1 MCPGSPTRKA
11 AVKMTFEQINS
22 IFEENDCFTILTHK
36 SPDGDTLGCGF
47 ALCEFLRNMGKKANV
62 LNSEGFPER
71 YDFIYEGYYE
81 QDFEE
86 QYVIAV
92 DIADT
97 VLLGHNLE
105 RYAKEGAID
114 LCIDHH
120 ISNKNYAKN
129 TYVDAKAPAAALIL
143 YKIMRE
149 SGKPVTKHIAEAL
162 YTGIATDT
170 GCFKYENTTPE
181 THRIAAEL
189 MENFDINFAVINRK
203 MFDVKSK
210 ARMRVEQGVARHMEY
225 YYDDKCSLIILSR
238 ETMEESGVDASEFEG
253 LASIPL
259 SVEGV
264 QIGITVK
271 ERHENVYKISVRTTE
286 EVDASAFCKNFG
298 GGGHIRAAG
307 CEIHAPLAEVRSML
321 LMQVDKELNGTKQ
334 D

>member
-1 MCPGSPTRKA
+1 
-11 AVKMTFEQINS
+11 MTFSEINK
-22 IFEENDCFTILTHK
+22 IFEDNDNFTILTHK

-71 YDFIYEGYYE
+71 YGFIYEGYKE

-86 QYVIAV
+86 KYVIAV

-105 RYAKEGAID
+105 RYAAEGAID

-120 ISNKNYAKN
+120 ISNKHYAKQ
-129 TYVDAKAPAAALIL
+129 TYVEADASAAALIL
-143 YKIMRE
+143 YKIFKS
-149 SGKPVTKHIAEAL
+149 SGKPITKHIAEAL

-170 GCFKYENTTPE
+170 GCFKYQNTTPE
-181 THRIAAEL
+181 AHRIAADIIEQYNIDYTNINRN
-189 MENFDINFAVINRK
+189 MFDI
-203 MFDVKSK
+203 KSK
-210 ARMRVEQGVARHMEY
+210 ARMRVEQSIARHMEY
-225 YYDDKCSLIILSR
+225 YYDDRCSMIILTK
-238 ETMEESGVDASEFEG
+238 ETMKESGADESEFEG

-264 QIGITVK
+264 EIGITIK
-271 ERHENVYKISVRTTE
+271 ERHTDIYKISVRTTDA
-286 EVDASAFCKNFG
+286 VDASAFCKNFG

-321 LMQVDKELNGTKQ
+321 LMQADKVLNGAK
-334 D
+334 

>member
-1 MCPGSPTRKA
+1 
-11 AVKMTFEQINS
+11 MTFSEINR
-22 IFEENDCFTILTHK
+22 IFEDNDNFTILTHK

-71 YDFIYEGYYE
+71 YGFIYEGYTE

-86 QYVIAV
+86 QYIIAV

-105 RYAKEGAID
+105 KYAAEGAID
-114 LCIDHH
+114 LRIDHH
-120 ISNKNYAKN
+120 ISNKHYAKQ
-129 TYVDAKAPAAALIL
+129 TYVEDDASAAALIL
-143 YKIMRE
+143 YKIFKA
-149 SGKPVTKHIAEAL
+149 SGRPITKHIAEAL

-170 GCFKYENTTPE
+170 GCFKYQNTTPE
-181 THRIAAEL
+181 AHRIAADLIEQY
-189 MENFDINFAVINRK
+189 NIDYTNINRK
-203 MFDVKSK
+203 MFDIKSK
-210 ARMRVEQGVARHMEY
+210 ARMRVEQSIARHMEY
-225 YYDDKCSLIILSR
+225 YYDDRCSMIILTK
-238 ETMEESGVDASEFEG
+238 ETMKESGADESEFEG

-264 QIGITVK
+264 EIGITIK
-271 ERHENVYKISVRTTE
+271 ERHTDIYKISVRTTDA
-286 EVDASAFCKNFG
+286 VDASAFCKNFG

-321 LMQVDKELNGTKQ
+321 LMQVDKVLNGTK
-334 D
+334 

>member
-1 MCPGSPTRKA
+1 
-11 AVKMTFEQINS
+11 MTFSEINR
-22 IFEENDCFTILTHK
+22 IFEDNDNFTILTHK

-62 LNSEGFPER
+62 LNSEGFPDR
-71 YDFIYEGYYE
+71 YGFIYEGYTE

-105 RYAKEGAID
+105 KYAAEGAID

-120 ISNKNYAKN
+120 ISNKYYAKQ
-129 TYVDAKAPAAALIL
+129 TYVEADASAAALIL
-143 YKIMRE
+143 YKIFKA
-149 SGKPVTKHIAEAL
+149 SGRPITKHIAEAL

-170 GCFKYENTTPE
+170 GCFKYQNTTPE
-181 THRIAAEL
+181 AHRIAADLIEQY
-189 MENFDINFAVINRK
+189 NIDYTNINRK
-203 MFDVKSK
+203 MFDIKSK
-210 ARMRVEQGVARHMEY
+210 ARMRVEQSIARHMEY
-225 YYDDKCSLIILSR
+225 YYDDRCSMIILTK
-238 ETMEESGVDASEFEG
+238 ETMKESGADESEFEG

-264 QIGITVK
+264 EIGITIK
-271 ERHENVYKISVRTTE
+271 ERHTDIYKISVRTTDA
-286 EVDASAFCKNFG
+286 VDASAFCKNFG

-321 LMQVDKELNGTKQ
+321 LMQVDKVLNGTK
-334 D
+334 

>member
-1 MCPGSPTRKA
+1 
-11 AVKMTFEQINS
+11 MTFSEINR
-22 IFEENDCFTILTHK
+22 IFEDNDNFTILTHK

-62 LNSEGFPER
+62 LNSEGFPDR
-71 YDFIYEGYYE
+71 YGFIYEGYTE

-105 RYAKEGAID
+105 KYAAEGAID

-120 ISNKNYAKN
+120 ISNKYFAKQ
-129 TYVDAKAPAAALIL
+129 TYVEADASAAALIL
-143 YKIMRE
+143 YKIFKA
-149 SGKPVTKHIAEAL
+149 SGKPITKHIAEAL

-170 GCFKYENTTPE
+170 GCFKYQNTTPE
-181 THRIAAEL
+181 AHRIAADLIEQYNIDYTNINRN
-189 MENFDINFAVINRK
+189 MFDI
-203 MFDVKSK
+203 KSK
-210 ARMRVEQGVARHMEY
+210 ARMRVEQSIARHMEY
-225 YYDDKCSLIILSR
+225 YYDDRCSMIILTK
-238 ETMEESGVDASEFEG
+238 ETMKESGADESEFEG

-264 QIGITVK
+264 EIGITIK
-271 ERHENVYKISVRTTE
+271 ERHTDIYKISVRTTDAI
-286 EVDASAFCKNFG
+286 DASAFCKNFG

-321 LMQVDKELNGTKQ
+321 LMQVDKVLNGTK
-334 D
+334 

>member
-1 MCPGSPTRKA
+1 
-11 AVKMTFEQINS
+11 MTFSEINR
-22 IFEENDCFTILTHK
+22 IFEDNDNFTILTHK

-62 LNSEGFPER
+62 LNSEGFPDR
-71 YDFIYEGYYE
+71 YGFIYEGYTE

-105 RYAKEGAID
+105 KYAAEGAID

-120 ISNKNYAKN
+120 ISNKYYAKQ
-129 TYVDAKAPAAALIL
+129 TYVEADASAAALIL
-143 YKIMRE
+143 YKIFKS
-149 SGKPVTKHIAEAL
+149 SGRPITKHIAEAL

-170 GCFKYENTTPE
+170 GCFKYQNTTPE
-181 THRIAAEL
+181 AHRIAADLIEQY
-189 MENFDINFAVINRK
+189 NIDYTNINRK
-203 MFDVKSK
+203 MFDIKSK
-210 ARMRVEQGVARHMEY
+210 ARMRVEQSIARHMEY
-225 YYDDKCSLIILSR
+225 YYDDRCSMIILTK
-238 ETMEESGVDASEFEG
+238 ETMKESGADESEFEG

-264 QIGITVK
+264 EIGITIK
-271 ERHENVYKISVRTTE
+271 ERHTDIYKISVRTTDA
-286 EVDASAFCKNFG
+286 VDASAFCKNFG

-321 LMQVDKELNGTKQ
+321 LMQVDKVLNGTK
-334 D
+334 